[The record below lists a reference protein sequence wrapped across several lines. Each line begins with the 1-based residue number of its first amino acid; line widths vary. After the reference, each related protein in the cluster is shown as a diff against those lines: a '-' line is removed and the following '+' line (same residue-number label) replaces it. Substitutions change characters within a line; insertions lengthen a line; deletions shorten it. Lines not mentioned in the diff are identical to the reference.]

1 VSLRD
6 HASWRA
12 CAISVALIA
21 ALGWLGAAGQPPVR
35 GGTPSAAEVATAL
48 EAVGRDPNVTNEQ
61 TIRTL
66 KWRDGKAPSLKTDA
80 RWWRWIA
87 GLFAWFTRSTRYV
100 LWVTAVVLAGLLVIY
115 IGRSLG
121 RYDELSGEDDFMAP
135 THVRELDIRP
145 ESLPPD
151 IGAAARRL
159 WDGDQRR
166 AALALLYRG
175 LLSRLAHIH
184 RIPIRESTTEGDCLA
199 LTGDRAAPP
208 VRDYA
213 ARLIPVWQQF
223 VYGARGTPT
232 FVVHGLCDAFAP
244 SLDAGDAIGVAD
256 GEERA

>member
-1 VSLRD
+1 VSSPER
-6 HASWRA
+6 SPWRA
-12 CAISVALIA
+12 WVVAVTMIA
-21 ALGWLGAAGQPPVR
+21 TLECLGAAGQPA
-35 GGTPSAAEVATAL
+35 TPGVAPTRAEVATAL
-48 EAVGRDPNVTNEQ
+48 EAVRNDPNVTNEQ

-66 KWRDGKAPSLKTDA
+66 KWRQAEAPSKRDA

-87 GLFAWFTRSTRYV
+87 SLFAWFAQSTRYL
-100 LWVTAVVLAGLLVIY
+100 LWLAAAVLAALLVVY

-121 RYDELSGEDDFMAP
+121 RYDGLRREDEFVAP

-151 IGAAARRL
+151 IGGAARRL
-159 WDGDQRR
+159 WDGGERR

-175 LLSRLAHIH
+175 LLSRLAHVH

-199 LTGDRAAPP
+199 LTGDHGAAP

-223 VYGARGTPT
+223 VYGAHGTT
-232 FVVHGLCDAFAP
+232 TLVVHGLCDAFAP
-244 SLDAGDAIGVAD
+244 SLGAGDATAAAD
-256 GEERA
+256 SEVRA

>member
-1 VSLRD
+1 VCSRER
-6 HASWRA
+6 SPWRA
-12 CAISVALIA
+12 CAVAVTMIVALE
-21 ALGWLGAAGQPPVR
+21 WLGAAGQPPAP
-35 GGTPSAAEVATAL
+35 GGTPTAAEVATAL
-48 EAVGRDPNVTNEQ
+48 GTVRRDPNVTNEQ

-66 KWRDGKAPSLKTDA
+66 KWRDDKTPSPKTDA

-87 GLFAWFTRSTRYV
+87 GLFAWFARSTRYL
-100 LWVTAVVLAGLLVIY
+100 LWLTAAVLAGLLVVY

-121 RYDELSGEDDFMAP
+121 HYDGLGGEDEFVAP

-159 WDGDQRR
+159 WDGDERR

-175 LLSRLAHIH
+175 LLSRLAHVH

-199 LTGDRAAPP
+199 LAGDHAAVP

-223 VYGARGTPT
+223 VYGAHGTT
-232 FVVHGLCDAFAP
+232 TLVVHGLCDAFAP
-244 SLDAGDAIGVAD
+244 SLDADDAIAVAD
-256 GEERA
+256 GEDRA